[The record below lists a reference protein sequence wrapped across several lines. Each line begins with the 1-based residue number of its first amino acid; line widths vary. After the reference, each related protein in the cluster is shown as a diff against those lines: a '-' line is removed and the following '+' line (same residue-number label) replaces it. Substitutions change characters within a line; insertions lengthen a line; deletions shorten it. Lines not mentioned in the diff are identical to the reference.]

1 MSRYASLLLRTF
13 LLLIGVSLPA
23 MAQTVG
29 VASAVS
35 GEPRGTPPA
44 QNERILRVGIDVFSN
59 ERVRTGANDR
69 AHLVFNDGSALSV
82 GVNSEI
88 TIDRFVYDPSTRD
101 GDLAMTAT
109 HGAFRFVGGAISKK
123 STVKVT
129 TPAGNIGIRGG
140 IVTISISSGGLLV
153 NFLFGESVTVSN
165 PLGTQQAVRPGSQI
179 FVPPPPVLPPG
190 SAGLVPANSPPSPPI
205 VLPPGGEQAYLA
217 QFEKQQGTGIG
228 VSPGDQAQLDALVAQ
243 LNNVVLPRT
252 GTGPGLE
259 TWLTYLQLL
268 SMQAMT
274 ITNANHT
281 SGQPGPVSAPP
292 PQNQGG
298 GGNNIGGSGRC
309 TSGWGC

>member
-1 MSRYASLLLRTF
+1 MSLLLRIAF
-13 LLLIGVSLPA
+13 LLIGFTLPA

-69 AHLVFNDGSALSV
+69 AHLVFNDGSVLSV
-82 GVNSEI
+82 GVNSEV
-88 TIDRFVYDPSTRD
+88 TIDRFVYDPSTRQ
-101 GDLAMTAT
+101 GDLSFTASR
-109 HGAFRFVGGAISKK
+109 GAFRFVGGAISKK
-123 STVKVT
+123 TEVKVT

-140 IVTISISSGGLLV
+140 IVTISIGSDGSATIT
-153 NFLFGESVTVSN
+153 FLYGEYASVTN
-165 PLGTQQAVRPGSQI
+165 AGGTARAIRAGSQI
-179 FVPPPPVLPPG
+179 FVPYNGAPF
-190 SAGLVPANSPPSPPI
+190 PPI
-205 VLPPGGEQAYLA
+205 VLPPGSLQAYLA
-217 QFEKQQGTGIG
+217 LFEKQQGTGAA
-228 VSPGDQAQLDALVAQ
+228 VSPGDQAELDALVAQ

-252 GTGPGLE
+252 GTGPGLQ

-274 ITNANHT
+274 ISNANHT
-281 SGQPGPVSAPP
+281 SGQPGPVSSPPP

-298 GGNNIGGSGRC
+298 GGGNNQGGG
-309 TSGWGC
+309 GCGLDC

>member
-1 MSRYASLLLRTF
+1 MSLLLRIA
-13 LLLIGVSLPA
+13 LLLVGFALPA
-23 MAQTVG
+23 AAQTVG
-29 VASAVS
+29 VTSAAS

-88 TIDRFVYDPSTRD
+88 TIDRFVYDPSTRL
-101 GDLAMTAT
+101 GDLAMTST

-190 SAGLVPANSPPSPPI
+190 SAGSVPANSPPSPPI
-205 VLPPGGEQAYLA
+205 VLPPGSEQAYLA
-217 QFEKQQGTGIG
+217 LFEKQQGTGTA
-228 VSPGDQAQLDALVAQ
+228 VNPSDQAELDALVAQ

-252 GTGPGLE
+252 GTGPGLQ
-259 TWLTYLQLL
+259 TWLTYLELL
-268 SMQAMT
+268 SIQAIT
-274 ITNANHT
+274 TTNANHT
-281 SGQPGPVSAPP
+281 SGQPGPVSTTTPP
-292 PQNQGG
+292 PSQGGG
-298 GGNNIGGSGRC
+298 GGNNNGGG
-309 TSGWGC
+309 GCGLSC

>member
-1 MSRYASLLLRTF
+1 MSRYTSVLLRIF
-13 LLLIGVSLPA
+13 LLLVSFSLPA

-82 GVNSEI
+82 GVNSEV
-88 TIDRFVYDPSTRD
+88 TIDRFVYDPNTRQ
-101 GDLAMTAT
+101 GDLAMTVT

-123 STVKVT
+123 SEVKVN

-140 IVTISISSGGLLV
+140 IVTISIGNDGSATIT
-153 NFLFGESVTVSN
+153 FLYGEYASVTN
-165 PLGTQQAVRPGSQI
+165 AGGTARAIRAGSQI
-179 FVPPPPVLPPG
+179 FVPYNGAPF
-190 SAGLVPANSPPSPPI
+190 PPI
-205 VLPPGGEQAYLA
+205 VLPPGSLQAYLSL
-217 QFEKQQGTGIG
+217 FEKQQGTGAA
-228 VSPGDQAQLDALVAQ
+228 VSPGDQAELDALVAQ

-252 GTGPGLE
+252 GTGPGLQ
-259 TWLTYLQLL
+259 TWLTYLELL

-281 SGQPGPVSAPP
+281 SGQPGPVSSGSSSPP
-292 PQNQGG
+292 PPPNQNQG
-298 GGNNIGGSGRC
+298 GGNNIGG
-309 TSGWGC
+309 GCGLSC